1 MIKFEHFAFTK
12 RYWEFYK
19 ASIISWRFAID
30 VCKWLGGFWLVIEP
44 LSYFSTQFETLIK
57 PFGLHIFGVSIL
69 FTIIQNR
76 PRLKFKY
83 FIKDKDVYVNIVIG
97 DLLKNKR
104 KDIIIPTNVHF
115 ITELSDNLISEKS
128 VQGQFTRMYYD
139 SYNHL
144 DTDIQSSL
152 TSANFTEENPNY
164 LGKDKKY
171 DLGTV
176 ARLSI
181 KKDNKRLFWVYL
193 FALAKLNEHGVCQS
207 NIGEFQQTLPSLW
220 SYIQTKGELSDL
232 SLPILGSGFCRID
245 SSREDLFKE
254 ILLSFLAAT
263 RNSKFCKS
271 LTFVLYYRDVSEMNI
286 DIDSIKEFTR
296 FHTSNF
302 SRESNRNN
310 TPQQGQA
317 IN

>member
-19 ASIISWRFAID
+19 TSIISWRFAID
-30 VCKWLGGFWLVIEP
+30 VCKWLGVFWLVIEP
-44 LSYFSTQFETLIK
+44 LSYFSPKFETLVK
-57 PFGLHIFGVSIL
+57 PLGLYIFGASFL

-83 FIKDKDVYVNIVIG
+83 FIEDKDVYVNIVIG
-97 DLLKNKR
+97 DLLKNKK

-115 ITELSDNLISEKS
+115 VTELSDNLISEKS
-128 VQGQFTRMYYD
+128 VQGQFIRMYYN
-139 SYNHL
+139 SHNHL
-144 DTDIQSSL
+144 DADIESSL
-152 TSANFTEENPNY
+152 TTTNYTEEHPLY
-164 LGKDKKY
+164 LGKGKKY
-171 DLGTV
+171 DLGAV
-176 ARLSI
+176 ARVAI
-181 KKDNKRLFWVYL
+181 KKDNKKLFWTYL
-193 FALAKLNEHGVCQS
+193 FALAKLNEQGVCQS

-263 RNSKFCKS
+263 RSSKFCKS
-271 LTFVLYYRDVSEMNI
+271 LTFVIYYKDVAEMNI
-286 DIDSIKEFTR
+286 DIESIKEFTR
-296 FHTSNF
+296 FQTSNF

-310 TPQQGQA
+310 AVQQGQA

>member
-12 RYWEFYK
+12 RYWGFYK
-19 ASIISWRFAID
+19 TSVISWSFVFDI
-30 VCKWLGGFWLVIEP
+30 CKWLGGFWLIIEP
-44 LSYFSTQFETLIK
+44 LSYFSEKFGNLVK
-57 PFGLHIFGVSIL
+57 PLGLYIFGVSVLFAIIL
-69 FTIIQNR
+69 KS

-83 FIKDKDVYVNIVIG
+83 FIEDKDVYVNIVIG
-97 DLLKNKR
+97 DLLKNKK

-115 ITELSDNLISEKS
+115 VTELSDNLISEKS
-128 VQGQFTRMYYD
+128 VQGQFTRMYYT
-139 SYNHL
+139 SYRHL
-144 DTDIQSSL
+144 DSDIESSV
-152 TSANFTEENPNY
+152 TTANYTVETPLY
-164 LGKDKKY
+164 LGKDKRY

-181 KKDNKRLFWVYL
+181 KKDNKRLFWTYL

-207 NIGEFQQTLPSLW
+207 NIGEFQKTLPSLW
-220 SYIQTKGELSDL
+220 SYIQNKGELSDL

-271 LTFVLYYRDVSEMNI
+271 LTFVLYYKDVAEMNI
-286 DIDSIKEFTR
+286 DIESIKEFTR
-296 FHTSNF
+296 FQTSNF

-310 TPQQGQA
+310 AVQQGQA

>member
-12 RYWEFYK
+12 RYWSFYK
-19 ASIISWRFAID
+19 ASVISWGFAID

-44 LSYFSTQFETLIK
+44 LSYFSPKFEALVKPLGLYIFGTSVLFTLIQK
-57 PFGLHIFGVSIL
+57 
-69 FTIIQNR
+69 R

-97 DLLKNKR
+97 DLLKNKK

-115 ITELSDNLISEKS
+115 VTELSDNLISEKS

-144 DTDIQSSL
+144 DIDIASSL
-152 TSANFTEENPNY
+152 TTANYSEENPLY
-164 LGKDKKY
+164 LGKDKRY

-181 KKDNKRLFWVYL
+181 KKDNKRLFWTYL
-193 FALAKLNEHGVCQS
+193 FALAKLNEHGICQS

-271 LTFVLYYRDVSEMNI
+271 LTFVLYYKDVAEMNI

-296 FHTSNF
+296 FQTSNF